1 MLNVH
6 VYTCLHHIAWWMA
19 LNEAQMKSW
28 SSLFLEII
36 ILVADGPH
44 HKGIYSTDT
53 KRDEMRKWL

>member
-28 SSLFLEII
+28 SSLFLDFI
-36 ILVADGPH
+36 ILVADDPH
-44 HKGIYSTDT
+44 HKGI
-53 KRDEMRKWL
+53 